1 MNMYIIAMEL
11 MCSLIY
17 SEEKVFPSFCVG
29 CGLVIRDR
37 FMLSVFPD
45 LRWHVACLKCAECQ
59 QNLDESHTCF
69 IKDGKMLCKDDYI
82 RLYATKCAKCLK
94 SFSSHDYFMRAV
106 VNVYHVQCFRC
117 ERCHRQ
123 LQPGDKFTI
132 RDGFLYCTGHE
143 NSSHGLI
150 TLTRESVHV
159 TELDRCDEG
168 AGGEGDTGWL
178 AAPIKPEK
186 TVRVR
191 TALSKTQL
199 HVLLTCYS
207 MNPRPDASLKERLME
222 MTGLS
227 SRVIRIWFQN
237 KRCKDKKKGMLER
250 DTKHESG
257 EQINA
262 ADEPVSTITRKNLD
276 IDTLMHPL
284 DLQTLQ
290 QSWKL
295 LTSLLN
301 SDIDETLY
309 QEAVTLD

>member
-1 MNMYIIAMEL
+1 MEEPEK
-11 MCSLIY
+11 
-17 SEEKVFPSFCVG
+17 EEKGFPSFCVG

-37 FMLSVFPD
+37 FVLSVFPD
-45 LRWHVACLKCAECQ
+45 LLWHVACLKCAECQ
-59 QNLDESHTCF
+59 QNLEESHTCF
-69 IKDGKMLCKDDYI
+69 IKDGKTLCKDDYS
-82 RLYATKCAKCLK
+82 RLYASKCAKCLK
-94 SFSSHDYFMRAV
+94 SFSSHDYVMRAG

-117 ERCHRQ
+117 ERCDRQ
-123 LQPGDKFTI
+123 LQPGDEFTI

-150 TLTRESVHV
+150 TLTRNSVHV

-168 AGGEGDTGWL
+168 ADTSWSGGEGDAGWL
-178 AAPIKPEK
+178 AAPMKPEK

-191 TALSKTQL
+191 TALSKSQL

-207 MNPRPDASLKERLME
+207 VNPRPDASLKERLME

-250 DTKHESG
+250 ETKHESG
-257 EQINA
+257 EQIDTM
-262 ADEPVSTITRKNLD
+262 DEPVSTVTAENLD

-295 LTSLLN
+295 LTSLLS

-309 QEAVTLD
+309 QEAVTLDQP